1 VNPGSTLLATLIPL
15 PALLPLLGAGVTLVL
30 ARRPTLQRA
39 VSLTVLTVVV
49 VIAALLLVAAVG
61 SGPIVVTVGS
71 WPVPLGITLV
81 VDALSALMLL
91 TSMSVTLAVLVY
103 AIGQGVYDQDEAT
116 PTTIFHPTYLVLA
129 AGVANAFLSGD
140 LFNLYVGFEVLLV
153 ASYVLLTLG
162 GSRSRV
168 RAGVTYVVVNVVSSL
183 VFLVG
188 IALVYAA
195 VGTLNLAQISVRMAE
210 VPPGTALAIHLV
222 LLTAF
227 GIKAAVFPLSAWL
240 PDSYPTAAAPVTA
253 VFAGLLTKVGVYSI
267 IRTETLVFPGSDVA
281 RTVLLVAAGLT
292 MLVGAL
298 GAIAQA
304 DIKRVLSF
312 TLVSHIGYMI
322 FGIGLASPLGVGGA
336 VFYVVHHITVQATLF
351 CVVGLVEGVGGST
364 SITRL
369 GGLARASPLLAI
381 LWFLPAVNLGGIPP
395 LSGFVGKL
403 GLLQAGVADGSA
415 LAWVLVAVSVLTSLL
430 TLYAITKVWV
440 LAFWRPAEQIPVP
453 EVVDRVGG
461 DHGVD
466 PEDRAGASEDP
477 DEDEDEDPD
486 EDGQARAGLP
496 GAPSP
501 RRGVLTGVRPGTA
514 RTLASQEANIGAEV
528 DWPVARLAPGE
539 SAPILTGRFLGA
551 PGGQVSPSLPRVMA
565 GATGALVVIGLSL
578 TVLAGPLYAIAD
590 QVSADLVA
598 RTPYVQ
604 AVFAQ
609 TVDDRVAR

>member
-1 VNPGSTLLATLIPL
+1 VNPGSTFLATIIPL
-15 PALLPLLGAGVTLVL
+15 PVLLPLLGAGATLVL
-30 ARRPTLQRA
+30 SRRPTLQRA
-39 VSLTVLTVVV
+39 LSVAVLAVVV
-49 VIAALLLVAAVG
+49 VIAALLLVAAMRT
-61 SGPIVVTVGS
+61 GPVVVTVGS

-81 VDALSALMLL
+81 ADPLSALMLL
-91 TSMSVTLAVLVY
+91 VSMTVTLAVLVY
-103 AIGQGVYDQDEAT
+103 AIGQGVYDRDEST
-116 PTTIFHPTYLVLA
+116 PITIFHPTYLVLA

-140 LFNLYVGFEVLLV
+140 LFNLYVGFEVLLM

-195 VGTLNLAQISVRMAE
+195 VGTLNMAQISVRMAE

-267 IRTETLVFPGSDVA
+267 IRTETLLFPGSEVTH
-281 RTVLLVAAGLT
+281 TVLLVAAGLT
-292 MLVGAL
+292 MVVGVL

-322 FGIGLASPLGVGGA
+322 FGVALGTALGVAGA

-364 SITRL
+364 SVTRL

-381 LWFLPAVNLGGIPP
+381 LWFVPAVNLGGIPP
-395 LSGFVGKL
+395 LSGFIGKL
-403 GLLQAGVADGSA
+403 GLVQAGVADGSA
-415 LAWVLVAVSVLTSLL
+415 LAWTLVVVSVLTSLL
-430 TLYAITKVWV
+430 TLYAVTKVWV
-440 LAFWRPAEQIPVP
+440 LAFWRPADQIPVP
-453 EVVDRVGG
+453 DEAD
-461 DHGVD
+461 D
-466 PEDRAGASEDP
+466 PEDQAGDESPADP
-477 DEDEDEDPD
+477 DEDEGDTGPA
-486 EDGQARAGLP
+486 GGSGGLP

-514 RTLASQEANIGAEV
+514 RTIAGSDTNSGAEV
-528 DWPVARLAPGE
+528 DWPVARMAPADG
-539 SAPILTGRFLGA
+539 APVLTGRLLGIA
-551 PGGQVSPSLPRVMA
+551 NDRVSSRLPRVMA
-565 GATGALVVIGLSL
+565 GATGALVALGLAL
-578 TVLAGPLYAIAD
+578 TVIAGPLYDVAD
-590 QVSADLVA
+590 QAADDLVA
-598 RTPYVQ
+598 RTPYIS

>member
-1 VNPGSTLLATLIPL
+1 MNPGSSLLATIIPL
-15 PALLPLLGAGVTLVL
+15 PVLLPLLGAGATLVL
-30 ARRPTLQRA
+30 SRRPTLQRA
-39 VSLTVLTVVV
+39 LSVVVLTVVV
-49 VIAALLLVAAVG
+49 VIAALLLVAAVQN
-61 SGPIVVTVGS
+61 GPIVVTVGS

-81 VDALSALMLL
+81 VDPLSALMLL
-91 TSMSVTLAVLVY
+91 TSMTVTLAVLVY
-103 AIGQGVYDQDEAT
+103 AIGQGVYDRDETT
-116 PTTIFHPTYLVLA
+116 PITIFHPTYLVLA

-140 LFNLYVGFEVLLV
+140 LFNLYVGFEVLLM

-168 RAGVTYVVVNVVSSL
+168 RAGITYVVVNVVSSL

-195 VGTLNLAQISVRMAE
+195 VGTLNLAQISLRME
-210 VPPGTALAIHLV
+210 QVPPGTALAIHLV

-267 IRTETLVFPGSDVA
+267 IRTETLIFPDSEV
-281 RTVLLVAAGLT
+281 TQTILLVAAGLT

-304 DIKRVLSF
+304 DIKRILSF

-322 FGIGLASPLGVGGA
+322 FGIALATPLGVAGA

-351 CVVGLVEGVGGST
+351 CVVGLIEGVGGST
-364 SITRL
+364 SVTRL
-369 GGLARASPLLAI
+369 GGLMKASPVLAV
-381 LWFLPAVNLGGIPP
+381 LWFIPAINLGGIPP

-403 GLLQAGVADGSA
+403 GLVQAGVVDGSA
-415 LAWVLVAVSVLTSLL
+415 LAWVVVVVAVLTSLL
-430 TLYAITKVWV
+430 TLYAVTKVWV
-440 LAFWRPAEQIPVP
+440 LAFWRPADQIPVP
-453 EVVDRVGG
+453 DAPDETA
-461 DHGVD
+461 
-466 PEDRAGASEDP
+466 ESEDEYG
-477 DEDEDEDPD
+477 DEDSDDE
-486 EDGQARAGLP
+486 EAAGDGDAARPSGDGGLP

-501 RRGVLTGVRPGTA
+501 RTGVLTGVRPGTA
-514 RTLASQEANIGAEV
+514 RTIARQEANIGAEV
-528 DWPVARLAPGE
+528 DWPVARLAPADGTPAL
-539 SAPILTGRFLGA
+539 SGRLLGA
-551 PGGQVSPSLPRVMA
+551 PGDRVSSRLPKVMA
-565 GATGALVVIGLSL
+565 GATGALVALGLSL
-578 TVLAGPLYAIAD
+578 TVVAGPLYAVAD
-590 QVSADLVA
+590 QAADDLVA
-598 RTPYVQ
+598 RSPYIS

>member
-1 VNPGSTLLATLIPL
+1 MNPGSTLLATIIPL
-15 PALLPLLGAGVTLVL
+15 PVLLPLLGAGATLVL
-30 ARRPTLQRA
+30 SRRPTLQRITS
-39 VSLTVLTVVV
+39 VTVLAAVV
-49 VIAALLLVAAVG
+49 VIAALLLVAAAR
-61 SGPIVVTVGS
+61 SGPIVITLGS

-81 VDALSALMLL
+81 VDPLSALMLL

-103 AIGQGVYDQDEAT
+103 AIGQGVYDRDEAT
-116 PTTIFHPTYLVLA
+116 PITIFHPTYLVLA

-168 RAGVTYVVVNVVSSL
+168 RAGVTYVIVNVVSSL
-183 VFLVG
+183 IFLVG

-195 VGTLNLAQISVRMAE
+195 VGTLNLAQISVRMAD
-210 VPPGTALAIHLV
+210 VSPGTALAIHLV

-267 IRTETLVFPGSDVA
+267 IRTELLLFPGSEVA
-281 RTVLLVAAGLT
+281 HTILLVAAALT

-298 GAIAQA
+298 GAIAQS

-322 FGIGLASPLGVGGA
+322 FGIALATPLGVGGA

-364 SITRL
+364 SVTRL

-381 LWFLPAVNLGGIPP
+381 LWFVPAVNLGGIPP

-403 GLLQAGVADGSA
+403 GLLQAGVADGA
-415 LAWVLVAVSVLTSLL
+415 VLAWVLVVVSVLTSLL
-430 TLYAITKVWV
+430 TLYAVTKVWV
-440 LAFWRPAEQIPVP
+440 LAFWRPAEQVPVAETP
-453 EVVDRVGG
+453 ESEQ
-461 DHGVD
+461 
-466 PEDRAGASEDP
+466 EDESPVDP
-477 DEDEDEDPD
+477 DEEDERDAAHP
-486 EDGQARAGLP
+486 EDAGEARAGLP

-501 RRGVLTGVRPGTA
+501 RGGAMTAVRPGTA
-514 RTLASQEANIGAEV
+514 RTLAGQDANTGAEV
-528 DWPVARLAPGE
+528 DWPVARLAPADG
-539 SAPILTGRFLGA
+539 APALSGRFLGA
-551 PGGQVSPSLPRVMA
+551 PGGQVSPRLPRVMA
-565 GATGALVVIGLSL
+565 AATGALVAVGVAL
-578 TVLAGPLYAIAD
+578 TVVAGPLYAVAD
-590 QVSADLVA
+590 QAADDLVA
-598 RTPYVQ
+598 RTPYIQ

-609 TVDDRVAR
+609 TVDNRVSR

>member
-1 VNPGSTLLATLIPL
+1 MNPGSTFLATIIPL
-15 PALLPLLGAGVTLVL
+15 PVLLPLLGAGATLVL
-30 ARRPTLQRA
+30 SRRPTLQRA
-39 VSLTVLTVVV
+39 LSVAVLTVVV
-49 VIAALLLVAAVG
+49 IIAALLLVAAMR
-61 SGPIVVTVGS
+61 SGPVVVTVGS

-81 VDALSALMLL
+81 ADPLSALMLL
-91 TSMSVTLAVLVY
+91 VSMTVTLAVLVY
-103 AIGQGVYDQDEAT
+103 AIGQGVYDRDEST
-116 PTTIFHPTYLVLA
+116 PITIFHPTYLVLA

-140 LFNLYVGFEVLLV
+140 LFNLYVGFEVLLM

-183 VFLVG
+183 IFLVG

-195 VGTLNLAQISVRMAE
+195 VGTLNLAQISVRMAA

-267 IRTETLVFPGSDVA
+267 IRTETLLFPGSEVTH
-281 RTVLLVAAGLT
+281 TVLLVAAGLT
-292 MLVGAL
+292 MVVGVL

-322 FGIGLASPLGVGGA
+322 FGVALGTAMGVGGA

-364 SITRL
+364 SVTRL

-381 LWFLPAVNLGGIPP
+381 LWFIPAVNLGGIPP
-395 LSGFVGKL
+395 LSGFIGKL
-403 GLLQAGVADGSA
+403 GLVQAGVADGSA
-415 LAWVLVAVSVLTSLL
+415 LAWTLVVVSVLTSLL
-430 TLYAITKVWV
+430 TLYAVTKVWV
-440 LAFWRPAEQIPVP
+440 LAFWRPADQIPVP
-453 EVVDRVGG
+453 DEADDPG
-461 DHGVD
+461 D
-466 PEDRAGASEDP
+466 EAGDESPADP
-477 DEDEDEDPD
+477 DEDEGDTGPA
-486 EDGQARAGLP
+486 GGSGGLP

-514 RTLASQEANIGAEV
+514 RTIAGSDTNSGAEV
-528 DWPVARLAPGE
+528 DWPVARMAPADG
-539 SAPILTGRFLGA
+539 APVLTGRLLGIA
-551 PGGQVSPSLPRVMA
+551 NDRVSSRLPKVMA
-565 GATGALVVIGLSL
+565 GATGALVALGLAL
-578 TVLAGPLYAIAD
+578 TVVAGPLYDVAD
-590 QVSADLVA
+590 QAADDLVA
-598 RTPYVQ
+598 RTPYIS

>member
-1 VNPGSTLLATLIPL
+1 MNPGSSLLATIIPL
-15 PALLPLLGAGVTLVL
+15 PVLLPLLGAGLTLVL

-39 VSLTVLTVVV
+39 VSVTVLSAVV
-49 VIAALLLVAAVG
+49 VIAALLLVAAVQ
-61 SGPIVVTVGS
+61 SGPIVITVGS

-81 VDALSALMLL
+81 VDPLSALMLL

-103 AIGQGVYDQDEAT
+103 AIGQGVYDRDETT
-116 PTTIFHPTYLVLA
+116 PITIFHPTYLVLA

-140 LFNLYVGFEVLLV
+140 LFNLYVGFEVLLM

-183 VFLVG
+183 IFLVG

-195 VGTLNLAQISVRMAE
+195 VGTLNLAQISVRMGD
-210 VPPGTALAIHLV
+210 VSPGTALTIHLV

-267 IRTETLVFPGSDVA
+267 IRMETLVFPDSEA
-281 RTVLLVAAGLT
+281 TQTILLVAAGLT

-298 GAIAQA
+298 GAVAQA

-322 FGIGLASPLGVGGA
+322 FGIALASPLGVAGA

-351 CVVGLVEGVGGST
+351 CVVGLIEGVGGST
-364 SITRL
+364 SVTRL
-369 GGLARASPLLAI
+369 GGLAKASPLLAI
-381 LWFLPAVNLGGIPP
+381 LWFVPAINLGGIPP

-403 GLLQAGVADGSA
+403 GLIQAGVADGST
-415 LAWVLVAVSVLTSLL
+415 LAWVLVVVAVLTSLL
-430 TLYAITKVWV
+430 TLYAVTKVWV
-440 LAFWRPAEQIPVP
+440 LAFWRPADQIPVAEVDEP
-453 EVVDRVGG
+453 EE
-461 DHGVD
+461 
-466 PEDRAGASEDP
+466 PEDP
-477 DEDEDEDPD
+477 DEEPLDEDTSHPD
-486 EDGQARAGLP
+486 DVGGSRIGLP
-496 GAPSP
+496 GAPTP
-501 RRGVLTGVRPGTA
+501 RSGVLTGVRPGTA
-514 RTLASQEANIGAEV
+514 QTLADREANTGAEV
-528 DWPVARLAPGE
+528 DWPVARLAPGD
-539 SAPILTGRFLGA
+539 SSPVFTGRFLGVA
-551 PGGQVSPSLPRVMA
+551 GNRVSRSLPRVMA
-565 GATGALVVIGLSL
+565 GATAALVTLGLAL
-578 TVLAGPLYAIAD
+578 TVVAGPLYAVAD
-590 QVSADLVA
+590 QAAADLVA

-609 TVDDRVAR
+609 TVDDRVGR

>member
-1 VNPGSTLLATLIPL
+1 VNPGSTLLATIIPL
-15 PALLPLLGAGVTLVL
+15 PVLLPLLGAGAALVL
-30 ARRPTLQRA
+30 SRRPTLQRIM
-39 VSLTVLTVVV
+39 SLTVLAAVV
-49 VIAALLLVAAVG
+49 VIAALLLVAAVQ

-81 VDALSALMLL
+81 VDPLSALMLL
-91 TSMSVTLAVLVY
+91 TSMTVTLAVLVY
-103 AIGQGVYDQDEAT
+103 AIGQGVYDRDETT
-116 PTTIFHPTYLVLA
+116 PITIFHPTYLVLA

-140 LFNLYVGFEVLLV
+140 LFNLYVGFEVLLM

-195 VGTLNLAQISVRMAE
+195 VGTLNLAQISVRMAD
-210 VPPGTALAIHLV
+210 VSPGTALAIHLV

-253 VFAGLLTKVGVYSI
+253 VFAGLLTKVGVYSL
-267 IRTETLVFPGSDVA
+267 IRTEMLIFPGADVA
-281 RTVLLVAAGLT
+281 HTILLVAAGLT

-322 FGIGLASPLGVGGA
+322 FGIGLATPLGVGGA

-364 SITRL
+364 SVTRV

-381 LWFLPAVNLGGIPP
+381 LWFVPAMNLGGIPP

-415 LAWVLVAVSVLTSLL
+415 LAWVLVVVSVLTSLL
-430 TLYAITKVWV
+430 TLYAVTKVWV
-440 LAFWRPAEQIPVP
+440 LAFWRPAEQVPVAVSSDA
-453 EVVDRVGG
+453 EE
-461 DHGVD
+461 
-466 PEDRAGASEDP
+466 EDESPADP
-477 DEDEDEDPD
+477 DEEAEEDEED
-486 EDGQARAGLP
+486 EAGAHPEHAGEARAGLP

-501 RRGVLTGVRPGTA
+501 RGGALTAVRPGTA
-514 RTLASQEANIGAEV
+514 RTLADREANTGAEV
-528 DWPVARLAPGE
+528 DWPVARLAPAEG
-539 SAPILTGRFLGA
+539 APALSGRFLGA
-551 PGGQVSPSLPRVMA
+551 AGGRVSPTLPTVMA
-565 GATGALVVIGLSL
+565 GATGALVALGVAL
-578 TVLAGPLYAIAD
+578 TVVAGPLYTVAD
-590 QVSADLVA
+590 QAADDLVA
-598 RTPYVQ
+598 RTPYIE

-609 TVDDRVAR
+609 TVDDRVLR

>member
-1 VNPGSTLLATLIPL
+1 MNPGSSLLATLMPL
-15 PALLPLLGAGVTLVL
+15 PVLLPLLGAGATLVL
-30 ARRPTLQRA
+30 SRRPTLQRA
-39 VSLTVLTVVV
+39 LSVAVLTVVV
-49 VIAALLLVAAVG
+49 VIAALLLVAAVQN
-61 SGPIVVTVGS
+61 GPIVVTVGS

-81 VDALSALMLL
+81 ADPLSALMLL
-91 TSMSVTLAVLVY
+91 TSMAVTLAVLVY
-103 AIGQGVYDQDEAT
+103 AIGQGVYDRDEST
-116 PTTIFHPTYLVLA
+116 PITIFHPTYLVLA

-140 LFNLYVGFEVLLV
+140 LFNLYVGFEVLLM

-162 GSRSRV
+162 GTRSRV

-195 VGTLNLAQISVRMAE
+195 VGTLNLAQISTRMEA

-267 IRTETLVFPGSDVA
+267 IRTEMLIFPDSEV
-281 RTVLLVAAGLT
+281 TQTILLVAAGLT

-322 FGIGLASPLGVGGA
+322 FGIALATPLGVAGA

-351 CVVGLVEGVGGST
+351 CVVGLIEGVGGST
-364 SITRL
+364 SVTRL
-369 GGLARASPLLAI
+369 GGLMRASPILAV
-381 LWFLPAVNLGGIPP
+381 LWFVPAINLGGIPP

-403 GLLQAGVADGSA
+403 GLVQAGVVDGSA
-415 LAWVLVAVSVLTSLL
+415 MAWVLVAVSVLTSLL
-430 TLYAITKVWV
+430 TLYAVTKVWV
-440 LAFWRPAEQIPVP
+440 LAFWRPADQIPVP
-453 EVVDRVGG
+453 EEP
-461 DHGVD
+461 D
-466 PEDRAGASEDP
+466 PAADQD
-477 DEDEDEDPD
+477 DD
-486 EDGQARAGLP
+486 EDGADGADGDDGEDGERAARPSSGGLP
-496 GAPSP
+496 GAPAP
-501 RRGVLTGVRPGTA
+501 RTGTLTGVRPGTA
-514 RTLASQEANIGAEV
+514 RTIAGAEANTGAEV
-528 DWPVARLAPGE
+528 DWPVARTAPADGVPLL
-539 SAPILTGRFLGA
+539 SGRLLGA
-551 PGGQVSPSLPRVMA
+551 PGDRVSRRLPKVMA
-565 GATGALVVIGLSL
+565 GATGALVALGLSL
-578 TVLAGPLYAIAD
+578 TVVAGPLYAVAD
-590 QVSADLVA
+590 QAADDLVA
-598 RTPYVQ
+598 RTPYID

>member
-1 VNPGSTLLATLIPL
+1 MNPGSSLLATLIPL
-15 PALLPLLGAGVTLVL
+15 PTLLPLLGAGLTLVL
-30 ARRPTLQRA
+30 SRRPTLQRA
-39 VSLTVLTVVV
+39 VSVAVLSIVV
-49 VIAALLLVAAVG
+49 VIAALLLVAAAL

-81 VDALSALMLL
+81 VDPLSALMLL
-91 TSMSVTLAVLVY
+91 TSMTVTLAVLVY
-103 AIGQGVYDQDEAT
+103 AIGQGVYDRDEAT
-116 PTTIFHPTYLVLA
+116 PITIFHPTYLILA

-140 LFNLYVGFEVLLV
+140 LFNLYVGFEVLLM

-195 VGTLNLAQISVRMAE
+195 VGTLNLAQISVRMAA

-267 IRTETLVFPGSDVA
+267 IRTETLLFPGSEV
-281 RTVLLVAAGLT
+281 THTILLVAAALT
-292 MLVGAL
+292 MVVGAL
-298 GAIAQA
+298 GAIAQY

-322 FGIGLASPLGVGGA
+322 FGIALATPMGVAGA

-351 CVVGLVEGVGGST
+351 CVVGLIEGVGGST
-364 SITRL
+364 SVSRL

-381 LWFLPAVNLGGIPP
+381 LWFVPAMNLGGIPP

-403 GLLQAGVADGSA
+403 GLVQAGVADGSA
-415 LAWVLVAVSVLTSLL
+415 LAWVLVVVSVLTSLL
-430 TLYAITKVWV
+430 TLYAVTKVWV
-440 LAFWRPAEQIPVP
+440 LAFWRPADQIPVP
-453 EVVDRVGG
+453 E
-461 DHGVD
+461 
-466 PEDRAGASEDP
+466 PADP
-477 DEDEDEDPD
+477 DADPD
-486 EDGQARAGLP
+486 ADESPADADEEDAAEDTGRLP
-496 GAPSP
+496 GAPAP
-501 RRGVLTGVRPGTA
+501 RSGVLTGVAPGTA
-514 RTLASQEANIGAEV
+514 RTIANAGANSGAEV
-528 DWPVARLAPGE
+528 DWPVARMAPADG
-539 SAPILTGRFLGA
+539 APVLTGRFLGT
-551 PGGQVSPSLPRVMA
+551 PNDRVSSRLPVVMA
-565 GATGALVVIGLSL
+565 GATGALVALGLAL
-578 TVLAGPLYAIAD
+578 TVVAGPLYAVAD
-590 QVSADLVA
+590 QAADDLVS
-598 RTPYVQ
+598 RTPYIS

>member
-1 VNPGSTLLATLIPL
+1 VNPGSSLLATVIPL
-15 PALLPLLGAGVTLVL
+15 PVLLPLLGAGLTLVL

-39 VSLTVLTVVV
+39 VSVTVLSAVV
-49 VIAALLLVAAVG
+49 VIAALLLVAAVR
-61 SGPIVVTVGS
+61 SGPIVITVGS

-81 VDALSALMLL
+81 VDPLSALMLL

-103 AIGQGVYDQDEAT
+103 AIGQGVYDRDETT
-116 PTTIFHPTYLVLA
+116 PITIFHPTYLVLA

-140 LFNLYVGFEVLLV
+140 LFNLYVGFEVLLM

-183 VFLVG
+183 IFLVG

-195 VGTLNLAQISVRMAE
+195 VGTLNLAQISVRMAD
-210 VPPGTALAIHLV
+210 VSPGTALTIHLV

-267 IRTETLVFPGSDVA
+267 IRMETLVFPDSEA
-281 RTVLLVAAGLT
+281 TQTILLVAAGLT

-322 FGIGLASPLGVGGA
+322 FGIALASPLGVAGA

-364 SITRL
+364 SVTRL
-369 GGLARASPLLAI
+369 GGLAKASPLLAI
-381 LWFLPAVNLGGIPP
+381 LWFVPAINLGGIPP

-403 GLLQAGVADGSA
+403 GLLAAGVADGST
-415 LAWVLVAVSVLTSLL
+415 LAWVLVVVAVLTSLL
-430 TLYAITKVWV
+430 TLYAVTKVWV
-440 LAFWRPAEQIPVP
+440 LAFWRPADQIPVA
-453 EVVDRVGG
+453 EAD
-461 DHGVD
+461 
-466 PEDRAGASEDP
+466 ESEESEDP
-477 DEDEDEDPD
+477 DEELPGEQDDSHPEDAGDS
-486 EDGQARAGLP
+486 RTGLP
-496 GAPSP
+496 GAPTP
-501 RRGVLTGVRPGTA
+501 RGGVLTGVRPGTA
-514 RTLASQEANIGAEV
+514 RSLADREANTGAEV
-528 DWPVARLAPGE
+528 DWPVARLAPGD
-539 SAPILTGRFLGA
+539 SSPVLTGRFLGVA
-551 PGGQVSPSLPRVMA
+551 GDRVSRSLPRVMA
-565 GATGALVVIGLSL
+565 GATAALVALGLAI
-578 TVLAGPLYAIAD
+578 TVFAGPLYAVAD
-590 QVSADLVA
+590 QAADDLVA

>member
-1 VNPGSTLLATLIPL
+1 MNPGSSLLATVIPL
-15 PALLPLLGAGVTLVL
+15 PVLLPLLGAGLTLVL

-39 VSLTVLTVVV
+39 VSVTVLSAVV
-49 VIAALLLVAAVG
+49 VIAALLLVAAVQ
-61 SGPIVVTVGS
+61 SGPIVITVGS

-81 VDALSALMLL
+81 VDPLSALMLL
-91 TSMSVTLAVLVY
+91 TSMTVTLAVLVY
-103 AIGQGVYDQDEAT
+103 AIGQGVYDRDEAT
-116 PTTIFHPTYLVLA
+116 PITIFHPTYLVLA
-129 AGVANAFLSGD
+129 AGVANAFLAGD
-140 LFNLYVGFEVLLV
+140 LFNLYVGFEVLLM

-183 VFLVG
+183 IFLAG

-195 VGTLNLAQISVRMAE
+195 VGTLNLAQISVRMAD
-210 VPPGTALAIHLV
+210 VSPGTALTIHLV

-267 IRTETLVFPGSDVA
+267 IRMETLVFPDSDVTQ
-281 RTVLLVAAGLT
+281 TVLLVAAGLT

-322 FGIGLASPLGVGGA
+322 FGIALATPLGVAGA

-351 CVVGLVEGVGGST
+351 CVVGLIEGVGGST
-364 SITRL
+364 SVTRL

-381 LWFLPAVNLGGIPP
+381 LWFVPAINLGGIPP

-403 GLLQAGVADGSA
+403 GLLQAGVADGSV
-415 LAWVLVAVSVLTSLL
+415 LAWVLVVVAVLTSLL
-430 TLYAITKVWV
+430 TLYAVTKVWV
-440 LAFWRPAEQIPVP
+440 LAFWRPADQIPVAEADEP
-453 EVVDRVGG
+453 E
-461 DHGVD
+461 
-466 PEDRAGASEDP
+466 ESEDP
-477 DEDEDEDPD
+477 DEEPLDEDTSHPD
-486 EDGQARAGLP
+486 DVGASRTGLP
-496 GAPSP
+496 GAPTP
-501 RRGVLTGVRPGTA
+501 RSGALTAVRPGTA
-514 RTLASQEANIGAEV
+514 RSLADREANTGAEV

-539 SAPILTGRFLGA
+539 SSAVLTGRFLGVA
-551 PGGQVSPSLPRVMA
+551 GDRVSRSLPRVMA
-565 GATGALVVIGLSL
+565 GATAALVTLGLAI
-578 TVLAGPLYAIAD
+578 TVFAGPLYAVAD
-590 QVSADLVA
+590 QAAADLVA

>member
-1 VNPGSTLLATLIPL
+1 MNPGSSLLATIIPL
-15 PALLPLLGAGVTLVL
+15 PVLLPLLGAGLTLVL

-39 VSLTVLTVVV
+39 VSVTVLSAVV
-49 VIAALLLVAAVG
+49 VIAALLLVAAVQ
-61 SGPIVVTVGS
+61 SGPIVITVGS

-81 VDALSALMLL
+81 VDPLSALMLL

-103 AIGQGVYDQDEAT
+103 AIGQGVYDRDETT
-116 PTTIFHPTYLVLA
+116 PITIFHPTYLVLA

-140 LFNLYVGFEVLLV
+140 LFNLYVGFEVLLM

-183 VFLVG
+183 IFLVG

-195 VGTLNLAQISVRMAE
+195 VGTLNLAQISVRMGD
-210 VPPGTALAIHLV
+210 VSPGTALTIHLV

-267 IRTETLVFPGSDVA
+267 IRMETLVFPDSEA
-281 RTVLLVAAGLT
+281 TQTILLVAAGLT

-322 FGIGLASPLGVGGA
+322 FGIALASPLGVAGA

-351 CVVGLVEGVGGST
+351 CVVGLIEGVGGST
-364 SITRL
+364 SVTRL
-369 GGLARASPLLAI
+369 GGLAKASPLLAI
-381 LWFLPAVNLGGIPP
+381 LWFVPAINLGGIPP

-403 GLLQAGVADGSA
+403 GLLQAGVADGST
-415 LAWVLVAVSVLTSLL
+415 LAWVLVVVSVLTSLL
-430 TLYAITKVWV
+430 TLYAVTKVWV
-440 LAFWRPAEQIPVP
+440 LAFWRPADQIPVAEVDEP
-453 EVVDRVGG
+453 EE
-461 DHGVD
+461 
-466 PEDRAGASEDP
+466 PEDP
-477 DEDEDEDPD
+477 DEEPLDEDTSHPD
-486 EDGQARAGLP
+486 DVGDSRIGLP
-496 GAPSP
+496 RAPTP
-501 RRGVLTGVRPGTA
+501 RSGVLTGVRPGTA
-514 RTLASQEANIGAEV
+514 QTLADREANTGAEV
-528 DWPVARLAPGE
+528 DWPVARLAPGD
-539 SAPILTGRFLGA
+539 SSPVLTGRFLGVA
-551 PGGQVSPSLPRVMA
+551 GNRVSRSLPRVMA
-565 GATGALVVIGLSL
+565 GATAALVTLGLAL
-578 TVLAGPLYAIAD
+578 TVVAGPLYAVAD
-590 QVSADLVA
+590 QAAADLVA

-609 TVDDRVAR
+609 TVDDRVGR

>member
-1 VNPGSTLLATLIPL
+1 VNPGSTWLATIIPL
-15 PALLPLLGAGVTLVL
+15 PVLLPLLGAGATLVL
-30 ARRPTLQRA
+30 GRRPTLQRA
-39 VSLTVLTVVV
+39 VSVTVLAAVV
-49 VIAALLLVAAVG
+49 VIAALLLTAAVQA
-61 SGPIVVTVGS
+61 GPIVVTLGS

-81 VDALSALMLL
+81 VDPLSALMLL

-103 AIGQGVYDQDEAT
+103 AIGQGVYDRDETT
-116 PTTIFHPTYLVLA
+116 PITIFHPTYLVLA

-168 RAGVTYVVVNVVSSL
+168 RAGITYVVVNVVSSL

-195 VGTLNLAQISVRMAE
+195 VGTLNLAQISVRMAD
-210 VPPGTALAIHLV
+210 VAPGTALAIHLV

-267 IRTETLVFPGSDVA
+267 IRTETLLFPDSDVTQ
-281 RTVLLVAAGLT
+281 TVLLVAAGLT

-322 FGIGLASPLGVGGA
+322 FGVALATPLGVAGA

-351 CVVGLVEGVGGST
+351 CVVGLIEGVGGST
-364 SITRL
+364 SVTRL

-381 LWFLPAVNLGGIPP
+381 LWFVPALNLGGIPP

-415 LAWVLVAVSVLTSLL
+415 LAWVLVVVSVLTSLL
-430 TLYAITKVWV
+430 TLYAVTKVWV
-440 LAFWRPAEQIPVP
+440 LAFWRPVDQIPVV
-453 EVVDRVGG
+453 EADESDRP
-461 DHGVD
+461 DD
-466 PEDRAGASEDP
+466 EEP
-477 DEDEDEDPD
+477 DEDSDDEADD
-486 EDGQARAGLP
+486 EAEGAVASGGLP
-496 GAPSP
+496 GAPTP
-501 RRGVLTGVRPGTA
+501 RSGVLTGVRPGTA
-514 RTLASQEANIGAEV
+514 RTLADQDANTGAEV

-539 SAPILTGRFLGA
+539 SAPELTGRFLGVA
-551 PGGQVSPSLPRVMA
+551 GDRVSSSLPRVM
-565 GATGALVVIGLSL
+565 GLATGALVAVGLAL
-578 TVLAGPLYAIAD
+578 TVLAGPLYAVAD
-590 QVSADLVA
+590 QAADDLVA

>member
-1 VNPGSTLLATLIPL
+1 MNPGSSLLATVIPL
-15 PALLPLLGAGVTLVL
+15 PVLLPLLGAGLTLVL

-39 VSLTVLTVVV
+39 VSVTVLSAVV
-49 VIAALLLVAAVG
+49 VIAALLLVAAVQ
-61 SGPIVVTVGS
+61 SGPIVITVGS

-81 VDALSALMLL
+81 VDPLSALMLL

-103 AIGQGVYDQDEAT
+103 AIGQGVYDRDETT
-116 PTTIFHPTYLVLA
+116 PITIFHPTYLVLA

-140 LFNLYVGFEVLLV
+140 LFNLYVGFEVLLM

-183 VFLVG
+183 IFLVG
-188 IALVYAA
+188 IALTYAA
-195 VGTLNLAQISVRMAE
+195 VGTLNLAQISVRMAD
-210 VPPGTALAIHLV
+210 VSPGTALTIHLV

-267 IRTETLVFPGSDVA
+267 IRMETLVFPDSDVT
-281 RTVLLVAAGLT
+281 RTILLVAAGLT

-322 FGIGLASPLGVGGA
+322 FGIALATPMGVAGA

-351 CVVGLVEGVGGST
+351 CVVGLIEGVGGST
-364 SITRL
+364 SVTRL

-381 LWFLPAVNLGGIPP
+381 LWFVPAINLGGIPP

-403 GLLQAGVADGSA
+403 GLLQAGVADGST
-415 LAWVLVAVSVLTSLL
+415 LAWVLVVVAVLTSLL
-430 TLYAITKVWV
+430 TLYAVTKVWV
-440 LAFWRPAEQIPVP
+440 LAFWRPADQIPVAEADAP
-453 EVVDRVGG
+453 E
-461 DHGVD
+461 
-466 PEDRAGASEDP
+466 ESEDP
-477 DEDEDEDPD
+477 DEELPGEQDTSHPEDAGDS
-486 EDGQARAGLP
+486 RTGLP
-496 GAPSP
+496 GAPTP
-501 RRGVLTGVRPGTA
+501 RSGVLTRVRPGTA
-514 RTLASQEANIGAEV
+514 RTLADREANTGAEV

-539 SAPILTGRFLGA
+539 SAPVLTGRFLGVA
-551 PGGQVSPSLPRVMA
+551 GDRVSRSLPRVMA
-565 GATGALVVIGLSL
+565 GATAALVTLGLAI
-578 TVLAGPLYAIAD
+578 TVFAGPLYAIAD
-590 QVSADLVA
+590 QAADDLVA